1 MGLPI
6 VGGEP
11 AFAEESSQIAV
22 GADIVEAVI
31 VDPDVGDVGGHSAEG
46 GVAADLE
53 HGFISGGIVLEDG
66 RAVDESFGPLGP
78 TAGGV
83 FALDGEDGGAV

>member
-1 MGLPI
+1 M
-6 VGGEP
+6 
-11 AFAEESSQIAV
+11 
-22 GADIVEAVI
+22 I
-31 VDPDVGDVGGHSAEG
+31 VDPDVGDVDGHSAEG

-66 RAVDESFGPLGP
+66 RAVDEAFGPLGP